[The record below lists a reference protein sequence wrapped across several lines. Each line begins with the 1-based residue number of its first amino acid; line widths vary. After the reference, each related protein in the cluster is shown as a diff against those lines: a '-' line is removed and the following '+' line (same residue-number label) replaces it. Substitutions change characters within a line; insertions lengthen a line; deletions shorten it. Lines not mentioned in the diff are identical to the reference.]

1 MEGNSLILAGGLMS
15 LAVRGGVGCYNRQKK
30 AKKLHK
36 QMLSSLIISKGCGKT
51 QLKKSLESL
60 SSDLVIVDMN
70 EAISG
75 NDELEK
81 LANGKAYI
89 DSLILKFPKKKF
101 LLLLSTKEE
110 SEYYGV
116 DKSNTFVVCPSIK
129 LFETLKGNIDASLPQ
144 GSSLINEMEKARLA
158 LIRET
163 DADNLNIFD
172 SFSELYSVIKT
183 VYKLQSTF

>member
-36 QMLSSLIISKGCGKT
+36 QKLSSLIMSKGCGKT

-70 EAISG
+70 QAISG

-81 LANGKAYI
+81 LANGKSYI
-89 DSLILKFPKKKF
+89 DNLLVKFPKKKF

-116 DKSNTFVVCPSIK
+116 DKSSTFVVCPSIK
-129 LFETLKGNIDASLPQ
+129 LFETLKGNIDASVA
-144 GSSLINEMEKARLA
+144 GNSAVINEMEKARLA

-163 DADNLNIFD
+163 DTDNLNIFD
-172 SFSELYSVIKT
+172 SFGELYSVIKT

>member
-36 QMLSSLIISKGCGKT
+36 QKLSSLIMSKGCGKT

-75 NDELEK
+75 NDDLEK
-81 LANGKAYI
+81 LANGKSYI
-89 DSLILKFPKKKF
+89 DSLLAKFPKKKF

-116 DKSNTFVVCPSIK
+116 DKSNSFVVCPSIK
-129 LFETLKGNIDASLPQ
+129 LFNVLKGNIDASIA
-144 GSSLINEMEKARLA
+144 GGADLINEMEKARLS
-158 LIRET
+158 LVRDT
-163 DADNLNIFD
+163 DPDNLNIFS
-172 SFSELYSVIKT
+172 SFDELYSVIKT